1 MEEKKHHLKLYL
13 LLKMVIFH
21 TYTYNTYYVLYMR
34 AMLIFGG
41 VLPLFIHEIP
51 SQAHRLE
58 VRELDK
64 IPRRVHLI
72 PTGTHDFCWAK
83 VFDDFCQDW
92 LQFLEDIPIQN
103 SVKWP
108 WHAFV

>member
-1 MEEKKHHLKLYL
+1 MEKKKHHLKMYL

-51 SQAHRLE
+51 SQAHR
-58 VRELDK
+58 
-64 IPRRVHLI
+64 
-72 PTGTHDFCWAK
+72 
-83 VFDDFCQDW
+83 
-92 LQFLEDIPIQN
+92 
-103 SVKWP
+103 
-108 WHAFV
+108 